1 MKAGPDAQPET
12 TSGDQLILRA
22 IHFAAIDRS
31 EETMA
36 RNIEIKARIGN
47 PAAVRERVAA
57 LANEGPMGIA
67 QEDTFFNCP
76 TGRLKLRAFSN
87 TQGELIFYRRS
98 DQHGPKESFYVRTST
113 AEPEMLRQTLAL
125 AYGETGRVR
134 KQRTLFLIGRTR
146 VHLDDVESLGNF
158 LELEVVLRDGEPVEA
173 GVREAE
179 DLMSRLGIKA
189 SQLIDRA
196 YIDLLSE

>member
-1 MKAGPDAQPET
+1 
-12 TSGDQLILRA
+12 
-22 IHFAAIDRS
+22 
-31 EETMA
+31 MA
-36 RNIEIKARIGN
+36 RNIEIKARIGD

-57 LANEGPMGIA
+57 VANEGPTEIA
-67 QEDTFFNCP
+67 QEDTFFNCSA
-76 TGRLKLRAFSN
+76 GRLKLRAFSN
-87 TQGELIFYRRS
+87 THGELIFYRRS
-98 DQHGPKESFYVRTST
+98 DQHGPKESYYVRTAT

-134 KQRTLFLIGRTR
+134 KRRTLFLIGRTR
-146 VHLDDVESLGNF
+146 IHLDEVENLGSF
-158 LELEVVLRDGEPVEA
+158 LELEVVLREGEPAEA

-179 DLMSRLGIKA
+179 DLMSRLGIRA